1 MKAFID
7 VVLLIVNAISFAI
20 AVLFSIF
27 GLYAEIMGFG
37 AAEKLLQKI
46 HVSLNYSQLWIIG
59 ILNIA
64 LGIFSCYLRKKLSG
78 KPQKFLDE

>member
-7 VVLLIVNAISFAI
+7 VVLLIANAISFAI

-46 HVSLNYSQLWIIG
+46 HVSLNWS
-59 ILNIA
+59 
-64 LGIFSCYLRKKLSG
+64 KV
-78 KPQKFLDE
+78 